1 MKIIAEF
8 NSNEEL
14 LSFVSTFSGL
24 GITVNNIEAPKVE
37 VKEET
42 KVKKVTTKKQET
54 VQAPKEEPKEET
66 EKVEA
71 EIIEDKKAEEEL
83 PVAAETQKALTKEDV
98 LKASKAKMAEGKTAE
113 VKALI
118 EKYGAKNVS
127 GIKEE
132 DYEAMILDLGGI

>member
-24 GITVNNIEAPKVE
+24 GVTVNNIEAPKV
-37 VKEET
+37 KKATKREE
-42 KVKKVTTKKQET
+42 K
-54 VQAPKEEPKEET
+54 VQASKE

-71 EIIEDKKAEEEL
+71 EIVKDEEIKNIANDDKTTEVVDVEPKEEGTKAI
-83 PVAAETQKALTKEDV
+83 TKEDV
-98 LKASKAKMAEGKTAE
+98 LNASKVKMAEGKTAE
-113 VKALI
+113 VKAI
-118 EKYGAKNVS
+118 IAAHGAKNLS

-132 DYEAMILDLGGI
+132 DYEEVMKELEVL